1 MLLLCTTPPSRQIIF
16 VTSDAKNNGAFR
28 PHPTVTAS
36 PNRHPN
42 RITVDTDSQINT
54 RHLHTMLKDIRL
66 PRIQPSA
73 TGGALAWSDDGDL
86 SIAAG
91 SDAVVLN
98 VNGPITS
105 RDDEIDS
112 VRDRNWA
119 QFPETNF
126 TINKSDTMDA
136 IPVTAGG
143 STSIPGNQIQYGS
156 GDRHVA
162 DIAWSPTG
170 LGKMHGCLIGL
181 LNTTHEL
188 FIYDHRGQV
197 EKHSW
202 TLCHNVADVLYKRV
216 KKETGETNGEDH
228 PTVVEEPTNKD
239 SSMIDHGE
247 DTPKGSRAGTPS
259 VPGITE
265 QEYTREQ
272 YYSFQIHSF
281 AWSPTID
288 KNNYV
293 AVGTGR
299 GEIIVLSVEANDL
312 KIVASTFTRDRQ
324 IVKLAW
330 DATPYGGSALVAV
343 TDANEVVKLTWD
355 NEKQELGEPSTLIS
369 SSRFVIAAMSFVN
382 GTVAVSQPHRL
393 TWVSPEGKIE
403 SPLWG
408 DSNTVS
414 DIAIHDDKVLIVTYK
429 GGVVYWNPTSNTM
442 EQQEQTMALLMKRLT
457 TAKEN
462 NGSLNGVTPSF
473 NTLDYEAVISGAA
486 ISPHGTFLSIFYAV
500 TPTNVLKFPIPSTVV
515 TRVAFVPLI
524 TPTSLSHD
532 AVPLRPSSM
541 AAGEAMQSSQWEFQV
556 WGRVAQKLFKDEDGQ
571 AGMVFKSNYLE
582 HLATQFNLSPSQ
594 HITQHMAETNGTL
607 EELLNS
613 VFLSDELD
621 KARFSAFYDLTLI
634 PEMQKLLFS
643 LVLFYVSK
651 NWDSVSPK
659 LSGYD
664 FAILSAFTE
673 IAGQQEPPIPLT
685 PELGMVTVKT
695 DFISESFDMNA
706 QAQNLEVVV
715 STEGHTWKRCA
726 LTQLPILILDPLT
739 PSWGPS
745 KILNWRSLEPSTLGY
760 LTKTLLAV
768 FPLCPYTG
776 TRYYENVPQ
785 IYNE

>member
-1 MLLLCTTPPSRQIIF
+1 
-16 VTSDAKNNGAFR
+16 
-28 PHPTVTAS
+28 
-36 PNRHPN
+36 
-42 RITVDTDSQINT
+42 
-54 RHLHTMLKDIRL
+54 MLKDIRL

-73 TGGALAWSDDGDL
+73 TGGALAWSADGDL
-86 SIAAG
+86 CIAAG

-126 TINKSDTMDA
+126 TINKSDTMDTVA
-136 IPVTAGG
+136 VTAGG

-162 DIAWSPTG
+162 DLAWSPTG
-170 LGKMHGCLIGL
+170 LGKMHGCLVGL

-197 EKHSW
+197 EKHPW
-202 TLCHNVADVLYKRV
+202 KLCHNVAELLYKRV
-216 KKETGETNGEDH
+216 KKESSETNGD
-228 PTVVEEPTNKD
+228 TKMEENTNGD
-239 SSMIDHGE
+239 TTMVDNDE
-247 DTPKGSRAGTPS
+247 DTPKWSRAGTPS
-259 VPGITE
+259 VPGIPE
-265 QEYTREQ
+265 QEYTPEQ

-281 AWSPTID
+281 AWSPTL
-288 KNNYV
+288 NNQNYV

-299 GEIIVLSVEANDL
+299 GEIIVLSVAVNDI
-312 KIVASTFTRDRQ
+312 KIVASTFAGDRQ

-330 DATPYGGSALVAV
+330 DVTPDGGSALVAV
-343 TDANEVVKLTWD
+343 SDANEVMKLTWD
-355 NEKQELGEPSTLIS
+355 NEKQELSQPTTLINA
-369 SSRFVIAAMSFVN
+369 SRFVIAAMSFVK

-393 TWVSPEGKIE
+393 TWVSPEGTIE
-403 SPLWG
+403 SPPWG

-414 DIAIHDDKVLIVTYK
+414 DIAINDGKVLVVTYK
-429 GGVVYWNPTSNTM
+429 GGVVYWNPASNTM
-442 EQQEQTMALLMKRLT
+442 EEQEQTMALLMKRLT

-473 NTLDYEAVISGAA
+473 NTLDYEAVISGAT

-524 TPTSLSHD
+524 TPTSLSYD

-556 WGRVAQKLFKDEDGQ
+556 WGRVAQKLFKHEDSQ

-594 HITQHMAETNGTL
+594 HITQHMAETNGSL
-607 EELLNS
+607 EDLLNS

-643 LVLFYVSK
+643 LVLYYVSK
-651 NWDSVSPK
+651 NWETVSPK

-664 FAILSAFTE
+664 FAILSAFTA
-673 IAGQQEPPIPLT
+673 IVGQQEPPIPLT
-685 PELGMVTVKT
+685 PESGLVTVET
-695 DFISESFDMNA
+695 DFISESFDMTA

-760 LTKTLLAV
+760 LTKTLLTV

-785 IYNE
+785 VYNE

>member
-1 MLLLCTTPPSRQIIF
+1 
-16 VTSDAKNNGAFR
+16 
-28 PHPTVTAS
+28 
-36 PNRHPN
+36 
-42 RITVDTDSQINT
+42 
-54 RHLHTMLKDIRL
+54 MLKDIRL
-66 PRIQPSA
+66 PRVQPSA
-73 TGGALAWSDDGDL
+73 AGGALAWSDDGDL
-86 SIAAG
+86 GIAAG
-91 SDAVVLN
+91 SDAIVLN

-126 TINKSDTMDA
+126 TINKSDSMDG
-136 IPVTAGG
+136 IPVTAAG
-143 STSIPGNQIQYGS
+143 SVSIPGNQIQYGS

-188 FIYDHRGQV
+188 FIYDHQGQV

-202 TLCHNVADVLYKRV
+202 RLCHNVADLLYKRV
-216 KKETGETNGEDH
+216 KKEPTETTTNG
-228 PTVVEEPTNKD
+228 VEEN
-239 SSMIDHGE
+239 GE
-247 DTPKGSRAGTPS
+247 NSRAGTP
-259 VPGITE
+259 GITGLPE
-265 QEYTREQ
+265 QEYTPEQ

-281 AWSPTID
+281 AWSPTLN
-288 KNNYV
+288 NNYI
-293 AVGTGR
+293 AVGTGK
-299 GEIIVLSVEANDL
+299 GEIIVLAVAVNEIS
-312 KIVASTFTRDRQ
+312 IVASASTGDSK

-330 DATPYGGSALVAV
+330 ATTPEGSALVAV
-343 TDANEVVKLTWD
+343 SATNEVTKLVWD
-355 NEKQELGEPSTLIS
+355 DSKQELNEPTTLIPA
-369 SSRFVIAAMSFVN
+369 SRFVVAALSFVN
-382 GTVAVSQPHRL
+382 GSVAVSQPHRL
-393 TWVSPEGKIE
+393 TLVNPQGKKE

-414 DIAIHDDKVLIVTYK
+414 DIAIHDKKVLIVTYK
-429 GGVVYWNPTSNTM
+429 GGVVYWDPVSNTM

-515 TRVAFVPLI
+515 TRVAFVPLM
-524 TPTSLSHD
+524 TPTSLSYD

-556 WGRVAQKLFKDEDGQ
+556 WGRVAQKLFKEEDQQ

-582 HLATQFNLSPSQ
+582 HLATQFNLSASQ
-594 HITQHMAETNGTL
+594 HISQHMAVTTGSL
-607 EELLNS
+607 EDLLNV
-613 VFLSDELD
+613 VFQSDQLD

-634 PEMQKLLFS
+634 PNMQKLLFS
-643 LVLFYVSK
+643 LVLYWVSK
-651 NWDSVSPK
+651 NWDTVSPK

-664 FAILSAFTE
+664 YAILSAFTE
-673 IAGQQEPPIPLT
+673 TIGQQEPPIPLT
-685 PELGMVTVKT
+685 PESGVVQVETE
-695 DFISESFDMNA
+695 FISETFNMLA
-706 QAQNLEVVV
+706 QAQNLEVIV

-745 KILNWRSLEPSTLGY
+745 KILNWRSLDPSTLGY
-760 LTKTLLAV
+760 LTKTLLTV

-785 IYNE
+785 TYNE